1 MKSNAIS
8 YLELLAP
15 ARDFEYGK
23 AAIDHGADAV
33 YIGAPRFG
41 ARSAAGNTIPEI
53 EKLVV
58 YAHLYRVKVY
68 VTLNTILFDDEIAE
82 ALSIIQSLYNI
93 GVDGIIIQ
101 DMGLLEL
108 NLPDIPIIASTQTH
122 NTTPEKVKFL
132 ESLGVKRVI
141 LARELSLQQIREI
154 RGNTTVEMESFVHG
168 ALCVSY
174 SGQCYMS
181 EAICTRSGNR
191 GLCAQ
196 PCRSSYDLIDGNGN
210 VVVQNKHL
218 LSLKD
223 LNLSAHLEDLIDAG
237 IRSFKIEGR
246 LKDITYVKNVVSWYR
261 AKIDAIMESKSGFR
275 KSSSGK
281 STTSFVPDP
290 ERSFNRGFTSY
301 FINGRKEKTGSP
313 NTQKSIGKR
322 LGYVLEKGT
331 DWIKVDCDGI
341 SNGDGLCF
349 FGTDDKLYGFAVQK
363 IIHNKVFVEQTG
375 NITVGTE
382 IFRNHDQKF
391 EKALSSDCAERKID
405 ITLTFSELSDGFKLE
420 AFDEDG
426 YRAEVPLNYPKTVA
440 KNADLAPKALR
451 DQLSKLGGSA
461 FKASSIHIELSD
473 AYFFPVSVING
484 LRREVIEKLQQIR
497 IEEYQRLSIPL
508 KKEEMNYFDK
518 KITYLG
524 NVSNKY
530 ARQFYQKRGVEVLEP
545 ALELTKSYGNS
556 VVMTTKHCIR
566 YQLDACPV
574 YQKGKTTL
582 TLPLFLK
589 DMHHTYRLD
598 FDCKKCEMHVIFEQ
612 K

>member
-23 AAIDHGADAV
+23 AAIDHGTDAV

-41 ARSAAGNTIPEI
+41 ARSAAGNTITEI
-53 EKLVV
+53 EKLMA

-68 VTLNTILFDDEIAE
+68 VTLNTILFDDEIAD
-82 ALSIIQSLYNI
+82 ALSIIKSLHEI

-108 NLPDIPIIASTQTH
+108 DLPDIPIIASTQTH

-132 ESLGVKRVI
+132 ESLGIKRVI
-141 LARELSLQQIREI
+141 LARELSLQQIKDI
-154 RGNTTVEMESFVHG
+154 RDNTTVELESFIHG

-181 EAICTRSGNR
+181 GAICGRSGNR
-191 GLCAQ
+191 GMCAQ
-196 PCRSSYDLIDGNGN
+196 PCRSSYDLVDGNGN
-210 VVVQNKHL
+210 IIVRNKHL

-223 LNLSAHLEDLIDAG
+223 LNLSAYLEDMIDVG
-237 IRSFKIEGR
+237 VRSFKIEGR
-246 LKDITYVKNVVSWYR
+246 LKDITYVKNIVSWYR
-261 AKIDAIMESKSGFR
+261 ANLDAIMEQKSGFM

-281 STTSFVPDP
+281 SAISFIPDP

-349 FGTDDKLYGFAVQK
+349 FGSDDKLYGFAVQK
-363 IIHNKVFVEQTG
+363 VINNKVFVDQTAHIG
-375 NITVGTE
+375 IGSE

-391 EKALSSDCAERKID
+391 EKSLLLECAVRKID
-405 ITLTFSELSDGFKLE
+405 ISLTFSELPNGFKLE
-420 AFDEDG
+420 AEDEDG
-426 YRAEVPLNYPKTVA
+426 YRADISLNYSKTLA
-440 KNADLAPKALR
+440 KNADMAQKALK
-451 DQLSKLGGSA
+451 DQLSRLGGTA
-461 FKASSIHIELSD
+461 FNALSIRVELTQ
-473 AYFFPVSVING
+473 AYFFPVSIINS
-484 LRREVIEKLQQIR
+484 LRRDVIEKLQQLR
-497 IEEYQRLSIPL
+497 MNGYKRLSKPL
-508 KKEEMNYFDK
+508 KKEIVSYFNTEID
-518 KITYLG
+518 YLG
-524 NVSNKY
+524 NISNKY
-530 ARQFYQKRGVEVLEP
+530 ARQFYEKRGVEVFEP
-545 ALELTKSYGNS
+545 ALELTKSYGDK

-574 YQKGKTTL
+574 YQKGKTIL
-582 TLPLFLK
+582 TLPLYLQ

-598 FDCKKCEMHVIFEQ
+598 FDCKKCEMHVIFEN